1 MKTINDYTLN
11 EIMASIDISLMKNHI
26 LPLRE
31 DIQEVAINLI
41 QKFIDSLDV
50 YLQINEQLK
59 INMLNMNVNYENLKS
74 IKMIKPYFEYG
85 EFKI

>member
-11 EIMASIDISLMKNHI
+11 EIMASIDISIIKNHI

-41 QKFIDSLDV
+41 QKLNTIRPPIEIKDQNELSNICNKFIKED
-50 YLQINEQLK
+50 IEK
-59 INMLNMNVNYENLKS
+59 
-74 IKMIKPYFEYG
+74 
-85 EFKI
+85 